1 MRTAS
6 EKSSAAL
13 SLARTPSCSQVF
25 PSVRAYNQHVYS
37 FMDEWGWNI
46 AFTDPGMGAL
56 VEPEEVDRRIAQRIK
71 GELRFLDGE
80 AFRGLFSLTKVHRST
95 LAKEV
100 RVLSA
105 EKGTFSFMHNQGL
118 CVATK

>member
-1 MRTAS
+1 M
-6 EKSSAAL
+6 
-13 SLARTPSCSQVF
+13 
-25 PSVRAYNQHVYS
+25 RAYNPAVYS

-46 AFTDPGMGAL
+46 AFTDPGMGTL
-56 VEPEEVDRRIAQRIK
+56 CEPEEIDRRIAQRIK

-80 AFRGLFSLTKVHRST
+80 AFQGLFSLTKVHRGT
-95 LAKEV
+95 LAKED

-105 EKGTFSFMHNQGL
+105 EKGTFSFMHSQGL